1 MKKLEEP
8 KPAKEKPP
16 GVHWQL
22 YKAIG
27 VQTLNLFNLS

>member
-1 MKKLEEP
+1 MKKLES

-22 YKAIG
+22 YKAYRG
-27 VQTLNLFNLS
+27 SDPKFKFHQS